1 MNFYE
6 LRSNNVRRVLMRPG
20 WTIEDIRQAIR
31 DAESG
36 VAYCMPGCGR
46 GRREGSPAYR
56 VRSEGKAFAVER
68 VSDRHI
74 VLGPVDLDTARE
86 FVREANAAA
95 SRQARCERQVA

>member
-6 LRSNNVRRVLMRPG
+6 LRANNARR
-20 WTIEDIRQAIR
+20 A
-31 DAESG
+31 
-36 VAYCMPGCGR
+36 
-46 GRREGSPAYR
+46 GSPAYR

-86 FVREANAAA
+86 FVREAEANLAGKAA
-95 SRQARCERQVA
+95 SRKEAA